1 MVVIPTIAEEIE
13 VPYGR
18 QIRDS
23 SSIAMM
29 DDGDRDRNTDGEQ
42 ESPPMVGGL
51 NGLSARLK
59 QVDGE
64 DSLLTR
70 NGVPSA
76 GEDYFGCIR

>member
-1 MVVIPTIAEEIE
+1 MVIPTIAEEEIE
-13 VPYGR
+13 VPYGC

-42 ESPPMVGGL
+42 ESPPIVGGL

-59 QVDGE
+59 QGDGE
-64 DSLLTR
+64 DSLPTR
-70 NGVPSA
+70 DGVPSA
-76 GEDYFGCIR
+76 GEDYFGSIR